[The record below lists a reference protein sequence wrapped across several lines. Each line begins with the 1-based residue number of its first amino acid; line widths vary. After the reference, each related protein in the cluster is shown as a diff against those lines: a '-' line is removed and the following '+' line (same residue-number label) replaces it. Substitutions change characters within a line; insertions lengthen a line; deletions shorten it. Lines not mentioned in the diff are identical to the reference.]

1 MRFLSARGRA
11 SESSGAPM
19 KITRLLCGMVL
30 VAGCSDRV
38 PVPNVKPEQAAQQA
52 LAEFDADHDGRLDT
66 AELER
71 CPALRFSAALIDKDK
86 DGKLSAGEIAERIAT
101 YKEKKIG
108 LILVTCRVT
117 LDGMPVAEAR
127 IRFIPEKFMGPK
139 LSPAEGVTDTTG
151 LAVIKTEG
159 QDLPGTQCGFYR
171 VEISRTDSGL
181 EVIPNRYN
189 RETILGVEVSPD
201 TVGNGPLRLAMTH

>member
-1 MRFLSARGRA
+1 MRSLSIRDRA

-19 KITRLLCGMVL
+19 KITLFCGVLLA
-30 VAGCSDRV
+30 AGCSDRV

-86 DGKLSAGEIAERIAT
+86 DGTLSASEIADRIAS

-127 IRFIPEKFMGPK
+127 IRFTPEKFMGPK

-171 VEISRTDSGL
+171 VEISKMDWGL